1 MNTFNGSPMMN
12 NQQQQSTTF
21 ESGIPIPSVGS
32 IVWAA
37 GRSRAQQ
44 AINLYA
50 NLDYLRPYF
59 DVEPKEVIQ
68 RLVRSLVPRRS
79 REENIK
85 PELYGPSMIVFT
97 LAAILIYQMKLSS
110 HSVQDGT
117 LIGTSFLVC
126 FGYWIGSS
134 FAISS
139 LSFICNTQ
147 LSLMQILSVNGY
159 ALFSHC
165 LVLFIATFIH
175 TNYDHFIFYGL
186 WSIMGGIA
194 AARMVLIITSRTV
207 NTRYRFFLGLFVL
220 FIHMFY
226 LLYLHFAY
234 HALAETV
241 AHALNNEPTVV
252 QAFNNE
258 PTVASNV
265 MAKVVGNVISNIKES
280 QGVPRA
286 IRSDIMV
293 SNNITQL
300 AFSTSTTVIK
310 P

>member
-1 MNTFNGSPMMN
+1 MSN
-12 NQQQQSTTF
+12 NQANVSL
-21 ESGIPIPSVGS
+21 ESGLPSVGS

-37 GRSRAQQ
+37 GRNRAQQ
-44 AINLYA
+44 AISLYA

-59 DVEPKEVIQ
+59 DVEPKEVVQ
-68 RLVRSLVPRRS
+68 RLIRSLIPRKA

-134 FAISS
+134 FALSS

-147 LSLMQILSVNGY
+147 LSLMQILSINGY

-165 LVLFIATFIH
+165 VVLFLATFIH
-175 TNYDHFIFYGL
+175 TGYDHFLFYGL
-186 WSIMGGIA
+186 WLTVSGIA
-194 AARMVLIITSRTV
+194 ALRLAMIIMSRTV
-207 NTRYRFFLGLFVL
+207 NPRYRFLLSLLVL
-220 FIHMFY
+220 AMHMLY

-241 AHALNNEPTVV
+241 AHALNNEQTIATDLPVKPTAAIVSDV
-252 QAFNNE
+252 E
-258 PTVASNV
+258 KP
-265 MAKVVGNVISNIKES
+265 KI
-280 QGVPRA
+280 VPRQ
-286 IRSDIMV
+286 IRSDILNV
-293 SNNITQL
+293 TNL
-300 AFSTSTTVIK
+300 RLTSTTTIVK
-310 P
+310 Q

>member
-1 MNTFNGSPMMN
+1 MVSNN
-12 NQQQQSTTF
+12 NQRSTSL
-21 ESGIPIPSVGS
+21 ESGVPTVGS

-59 DVEPKEVIQ
+59 DVEPREVVQ
-68 RLVRSLVPRRS
+68 RLIRSLIPRRS
-79 REENIK
+79 FREENIK

-139 LSFICNTQ
+139 FSFVFNTQ
-147 LSLMQILSVNGY
+147 LSLMQVLSINGY

-165 LVLFIATFIH
+165 IVLFLATFIH
-175 TNYDHFIFYGL
+175 TGYDHLLFYGL
-186 WSIMGGIA
+186 WAIVGGIA
-194 AARMVLIITSRTV
+194 GLRMTLIIMSRTL
-207 NTRYRFFLGLFVL
+207 NSRYRIFLGLV
-220 FIHMFY
+220 ITITHMFF

-234 HALAETV
+234 HTMAETV
-241 AHALNNEPTVV
+241 AHALNNEPID
-252 QAFNNE
+252 ANL
-258 PTVASNV
+258 P
-265 MAKVVGNVISNIKES
+265 KVTMVLFQETQSKILT
-280 QGVPRA
+280 QQ
-286 IRSDIMV
+286 IRSDLTN
-293 SNNITQL
+293 SNKTTTL
-300 AFSTSTTVIK
+300 YSTTSSTTFVK
-310 P
+310 A

>member
-1 MNTFNGSPMMN
+1 MSNNN
-12 NQQQQSTTF
+12 NQQPTSL
-21 ESGIPIPSVGS
+21 ESGIPTVGS

-37 GRSRAQQ
+37 GRTRAQQ

-59 DVEPKEVIQ
+59 DVEPREVIQ
-68 RLVRSLVPRRS
+68 RLIRSLIPRRLS
-79 REENIK
+79 QENIK

-139 LSFICNTQ
+139 FSFIFNTQ
-147 LSLMQILSVNGY
+147 LSLMQVLSINGY

-165 LVLFIATFIH
+165 IVLFLATFIH
-175 TNYDHFIFYGL
+175 TGYDHLLFYGL
-186 WSIMGGIA
+186 WAIVGGTA
-194 AARMVLIITSRTV
+194 ALRMALIIMCRTD
-207 NTRYRFFLGLFVL
+207 NPRYRFLLGLAIAA
-220 FIHMFY
+220 IHMIF

-234 HALAETV
+234 HTMAETV
-241 AHALNNEPTVV
+241 AHALNNESIDAT
-252 QAFNNE
+252 
-258 PTVASNV
+258 
-265 MAKVVGNVISNIKES
+265 IKPFSIVLFEETKS
-280 QGVPRA
+280 KLLTQHT
-286 IRSDIMV
+286 RSV
-293 SNNITQL
+293 LTNSSKITTIYS
-300 AFSTSTTVIK
+300 STSTTIVK
-310 P
+310 A